1 LQQTQPS
8 FAENDDCRQVNL
20 LDRAQARSSLAQSA
34 GRRRSRPDRCRRQA
48 SLAMTRWRPPAPRST
63 AIITREGFEKLKS
76 ELDHLWHTL
85 RPEVV
90 KALAAAAAEGD
101 RSENAE
107 YTYRKK
113 QLGEIDRR
121 VRYLS
126 KRIPALKVAEGAPA
140 DRLSVFFGALIE
152 LENLASGETLR
163 YRIVGPDETDAK
175 LGWISIDS
183 PLARAVLKKKLDE
196 EFEAELPGGRTRFAL
211 IGVDYPD
218 A

>member
-1 LQQTQPS
+1 MS
-8 FAENDDCRQVNL
+8 
-20 LDRAQARSSLAQSA
+20 
-34 GRRRSRPDRCRRQA
+34 
-48 SLAMTRWRPPAPRST
+48 RWRPPPPRST
-63 AIITREGFEKLKS
+63 AIITRGGFDALKA
-76 ELDHLWHTL
+76 ELDHLWREV

-126 KRIPALKVAEGAPA
+126 KRIPSLKVAEGTPA
-140 DRLSVFFGALIE
+140 DRAAVFFGARFQIE
-152 LENLASGETLR
+152 DVSTGDNQT

-175 LGWISIDS
+175 KGWISVDS
-183 PLARAVLKKKLDE
+183 PLARAALKKRVDE
-196 EFEAELPGGRTRFAL
+196 EFEAELPGGRARFVV
-211 IGVDYPD
+211 ISVSYE
-218 A
+218 

>member
-1 LQQTQPS
+1 MS
-8 FAENDDCRQVNL
+8 
-20 LDRAQARSSLAQSA
+20 
-34 GRRRSRPDRCRRQA
+34 
-48 SLAMTRWRPPAPRST
+48 RWRPPAEKST
-63 AIITREGFEKLKS
+63 ALITAQGHARLKA
-76 ELDHLWHTL
+76 ELDELWRQR

-126 KRIPALKVAEGAPA
+126 KRLEALRVVDVRPSDPDA
-140 DRLSVFFGALIE
+140 VFFGATVE
-152 LENLASGETLR
+152 LENVASGQTHI
-163 YRIVGPDETDAK
+163 YRIVGPDETDAR

-183 PLARAVLKKKLDE
+183 PLARAMLKKRVDDE
-196 EFEAELPGGRTRFAL
+196 FDAVLPGGIVHYAIVGIRY
-211 IGVDYPD
+211 GD
-218 A
+218 